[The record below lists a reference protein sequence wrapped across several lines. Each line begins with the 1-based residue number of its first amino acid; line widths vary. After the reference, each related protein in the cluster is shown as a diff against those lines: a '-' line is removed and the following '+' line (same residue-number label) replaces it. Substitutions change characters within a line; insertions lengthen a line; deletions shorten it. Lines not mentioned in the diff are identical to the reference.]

1 MNSLLFILGNMS
13 ISMAKNV
20 KEERLRWVLPIVNKQ
35 IRLCDVV
42 KICPYS
48 ERSLKR
54 WKALYIKYGEAGLE
68 PKSTQPHTQ
77 PNETPICIKEEVISL
92 RKETGLC
99 AMKLHWRLISE
110 KNLDVPTSTISK
122 IIKDAG
128 LVRKYR
134 KKKVKYKYMRA
145 KRKPGELVEID
156 VKHVPGRI
164 LGKKYYQYTA
174 IDTASRWRHLE
185 IFDEETTTHSIAF
198 LKIIRKIFPYEI
210 KAIKTDNHATF
221 TNYYVGTNKRS
232 NMTVKRLHGLDQYCA
247 THNIIHYLI
256 DKGKPAQNGTV
267 ERSHRED
274 EEKFYQKNI
283 FKDFSDLKKKIRI
296 WNTYYNNLEH
306 CSLHGK
312 TPNDMLK
319 IVN

>member
-1 MNSLLFILGNMS
+1 
-13 ISMAKNV
+13 MAKDV
-20 KEERLRWVLPIVNKQ
+20 QEERLRWVLPIVNKQ
-35 IRLCDVV
+35 MKLCDVI
-42 KICPYS
+42 KICPHS
-48 ERSLKR
+48 ERSIKR
-54 WKALYIKYGEAGLE
+54 WKALYVKHGEEGLI
-68 PKSTQPHTQ
+68 PHSTAPHTQ
-77 PNETPICIKEEVISL
+77 PNETPIRIKEEVVSL

-99 AMKLHWRLISE
+99 AMKLHWRLQKDKS
-110 KNLDVPTSTISK
+110 LFVPVSTISK
-122 IIKDAG
+122 ILKDEG
-128 LVRKYR
+128 LVRTYR
-134 KKKVKYKYMRA
+134 KKKVKYVYVRA

-156 VKHVPGRI
+156 VKHVPGRV

-185 IFDEETTTHSIAF
+185 IFDQESTTHSIDF
-198 LKIIRKIFPYEI
+198 LKIVRDKFPYQI

-221 TNYYVGTNKRS
+221 TNYYVGCFKRS
-232 NMTVKRLHGLDQYCA
+232 NLTVKRLHGLDQYCA

-283 FKDFSDLKKKIRI
+283 FKDVNDLKRKIRI
-296 WNTYYNNLEH
+296 WNEYYNNLEH

-312 TPNDMLK
+312 SPNDMLQ